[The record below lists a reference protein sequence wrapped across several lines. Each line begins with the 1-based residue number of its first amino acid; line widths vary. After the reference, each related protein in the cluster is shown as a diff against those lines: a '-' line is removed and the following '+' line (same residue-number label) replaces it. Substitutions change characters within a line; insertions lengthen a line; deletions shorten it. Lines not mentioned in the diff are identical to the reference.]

1 MKRKVLAISLLL
13 GLIFCQW
20 VFSQDYNV
28 LIYPQNAQI
37 STYISTFFTSKL
49 VTPSIYTDFS
59 NRALTEDLKTSGE
72 ALVKAYST
80 ENEASI
86 LKAKEE
92 YSKAFLEDV
101 SLDFG
106 SSDELEVALT
116 SFNDTSIDIDKVI
129 SNKDLLTLD
138 YISSNSS
145 ASLVLI
151 PMIGELGGFKHL
163 ALYSYETSNK
173 SLTLVY
179 EELSQSSS
187 EFSLQV
193 LLKLS
198 ALFSDTPAS
207 VLTFDGLP
215 QGVSVYIDGTLVTLV
230 DSSVVLSAGT
240 HTIDIELTGYQA
252 KHLKTE
258 LKSNT
263 ISTIFVQMDKDVYDS
278 LLIESKPSAT
288 ISSDGNVLGVTP
300 YTLTDYTLPLML
312 NFNSEGYVNKTIS
325 LDEERKSISVELKP
339 SWMNDEESYDKART
353 NFYNSFARS
362 LLIFGLKIVSKSFS
376 SNYNE
381 FWMATDTICTGALFL
396 SLTDLAVNL
405 IDYYKYSEYISP

>member
-59 NRALTEDLKTSGE
+59 NRALTKDLKTSGE

-106 SSDELEVALT
+106 SSDVLDVALT
-116 SFNDTSIDIDKVI
+116 SFNDTSIDIDNVI
-129 SNKDLLTLD
+129 NNKDLLTLD

-163 ALYSYETSNK
+163 ALYSYETSNR

-263 ISTIFVQMDKDVYDS
+263 ISTIFVQMDKVVYDS

-288 ISSDGNVLGVTP
+288 ISSDGNILGATP

>member
-28 LIYPQNAQI
+28 LIYPQNTQI
-37 STYISTFFTSKL
+37 STYISTFFSSKL

-59 NRALTEDLKTSGE
+59 NRALTEKLKTSGE

-80 ENEASI
+80 EKEVSI

-92 YSKAFLEDV
+92 YLKASLEDI

-106 SSDELEVALT
+106 QSDELKVVLT
-116 SFNDTSIDIDKVI
+116 SFNDTSIDIDNVI

-138 YISSNSS
+138 YVSSNSG

-151 PMIGELGGFKHL
+151 PLIGELGGFKHL
-163 ALYSYETSNK
+163 ALYSYESSNK

-193 LLKLS
+193 FLKLS

-215 QGVSVYIDGTLVTLV
+215 QGVSVYIDGALVSLV
-230 DSSVVLSAGT
+230 DSSVILSSGT
-240 HTIDIELTGYQA
+240 HTIDIKLTGYQA

-263 ISTIFVQMDKDVYDS
+263 VSTIFVQMDKVVYDS

-288 ISSDGNVLGVTP
+288 ISSDGNILGVTP

-325 LDEERKSISVELKP
+325 LDEEKKSISVELKP
-339 SWMNDEESYDKART
+339 SWMNDEESYEKART

>member
-92 YSKAFLEDV
+92 YSKASLEDV

-106 SSDELEVALT
+106 SFDELDVALT

-263 ISTIFVQMDKDVYDS
+263 ISTIFVQMDKVVYDS

-288 ISSDGNVLGVTP
+288 ISSDGNILGVTP

-325 LDEERKSISVELKP
+325 LNEERKSISVELKP
-339 SWMNDEESYDKART
+339 SWMNDEESYEKART

>member
-92 YSKAFLEDV
+92 YSKASLEDV

-106 SSDELEVALT
+106 SFDELDVALT

-263 ISTIFVQMDKDVYDS
+263 ISTIFVQMDKVVYDS

-288 ISSDGNVLGVTP
+288 ISSDGNILGVTP
-300 YTLTDYTLPLML
+300 YNLTDYTLPLML

-325 LDEERKSISVELKP
+325 LNEERKSISVELKP
-339 SWMNDEESYDKART
+339 SWMNDEESYEKART

>member
-263 ISTIFVQMDKDVYDS
+263 ISTIFVQMDKVVYDS

-288 ISSDGNVLGVTP
+288 ISSDGNILGVTP

-325 LDEERKSISVELKP
+325 LNEERKSISVELKP
-339 SWMNDEESYDKART
+339 SWMNDEESYEKART

>member
-1 MKRKVLAISLLL
+1 M
-13 GLIFCQW
+13 
-20 VFSQDYNV
+20 
-28 LIYPQNAQI
+28 
-37 STYISTFFTSKL
+37 
-49 VTPSIYTDFS
+49 
-59 NRALTEDLKTSGE
+59 
-72 ALVKAYST
+72 VKAYST

-92 YSKAFLEDV
+92 YSKASLEDV

-106 SSDELEVALT
+106 SFDELDVALT

-263 ISTIFVQMDKDVYDS
+263 ISTIFVQMDKVVYDS

-288 ISSDGNVLGVTP
+288 ISSDGNILGVTP

-325 LDEERKSISVELKP
+325 LNEERKSISVELKP
-339 SWMNDEESYDKART
+339 SWMNDEESYEKART

>member
-1 MKRKVLAISLLL
+1 M
-13 GLIFCQW
+13 
-20 VFSQDYNV
+20 
-28 LIYPQNAQI
+28 
-37 STYISTFFTSKL
+37 
-49 VTPSIYTDFS
+49 
-59 NRALTEDLKTSGE
+59 
-72 ALVKAYST
+72 
-80 ENEASI
+80 
-86 LKAKEE
+86 KAKEE
-92 YSKAFLEDV
+92 YSKVSLEDV
-101 SLDFG
+101 SLDLG
-106 SSDELEVALT
+106 SSDELEVALA
-116 SFNDTSIDIDKVI
+116 SFNDTSIDIDNVI
-129 SNKDLLTLD
+129 RNKDLLTLD
-138 YISSNSS
+138 YISSSS
-145 ASLVLI
+145 GASLVLI
-151 PMIGELGGFKHL
+151 PLIGELGGFKHL
-163 ALYSYETSNK
+163 ALYSYETSSK

-215 QGVSVYIDGTLVTLV
+215 HGVSVYFDGTLVTLV
-230 DSSVVLSAGT
+230 DSSVILSAGT

-258 LKSNT
+258 LKENT
-263 ISTIFVQMDKDVYDS
+263 VSTIFVQMDKVVYDS

-288 ISSDGNVLGVTP
+288 ISSDGNILGVTP

-312 NFNSEGYVNKTIS
+312 NFSSEGYVNKTIS